1 MPSTESDALRAHYEA
16 NGTLLAANPNLD
28 LQLMRALLE
37 EIQRLAAEPC
47 DVSYAEVDAGGR
59 PALWCIPATAEQDR
73 VILYFHGGG
82 FVLQSMH
89 SHRKLAGHLA
99 RAAGARVLVL
109 EYRLAPE
116 NPFPAQL
123 HDAEAAYAWLLDR
136 GVRPADIALAGDSAG
151 ANLAVSTT
159 VKLRDNGSALPAAI
173 VGFSPWFDLEC
184 DGPTLDSNAG
194 VDALVQRA
202 LVEQMTQLFLGPTG
216 SATDPLANP
225 LHADLAGLP
234 PIYLCA
240 GGHEAL
246 LDNGER
252 FAERARRAGLDIT
265 FDVMSG
271 QQHVHVFMAGRAPE
285 ADHSVNEAAA
295 WLKPRLGLAT
305 APLVRT

>member
-16 NGTLLAANPNLD
+16 NGTLLAANPDLD

-37 EIQRLAAEPC
+37 EIQRLAAEPP

-59 PALWCIPATAEQDR
+59 PALWCIPATAEEGR

-123 HDAEAAYAWLLDR
+123 HDAEAAYAWLLDQ

-159 VKLRDNGSALPAAI
+159 VKLRDSGTALPAAI

-184 DGPTLDSNAG
+184 DGPTLDGNAG

-202 LVEQMTQLFLGPTG
+202 LVEQMTQLYLGPTG
-216 SATDPLANP
+216 SAIDPLANP

-295 WLKPRLGLAT
+295 WLKPRFGLAT